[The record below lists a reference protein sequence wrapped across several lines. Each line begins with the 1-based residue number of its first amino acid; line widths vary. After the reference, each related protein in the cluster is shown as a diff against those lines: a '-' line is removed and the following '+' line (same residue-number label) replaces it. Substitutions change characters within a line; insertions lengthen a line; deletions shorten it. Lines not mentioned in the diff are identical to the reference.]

1 MKAVFDMR
9 LAFLTIILLFALV
22 PVFSFVHEYGHA
34 GYCAS
39 QDRNYVVGVIGFQA
53 YTSCEG
59 KFDDPTSFRM
69 AGGFLASGIAL
80 ISFALLRK
88 QLVGKLKFIGITLV
102 SIGVMEYSQMITEA
116 FFNDF
121 HMGSYAIVLN
131 WMILLLI
138 PIILIHRASK
148 TKLEVRQ

>member
-9 LAFLTIILLFALV
+9 LAFLTIVLLFALV

-34 GYCAS
+34 GYCVS
-39 QDRNYVVGVIGFQA
+39 QDRNYVVGIIGFQA

-59 KFDDPTSFRM
+59 KFDDPTSYRM

-88 QLVGKLKFIGITLV
+88 HLVGNLKFIAITLV
-102 SIGVMEYSQMITEA
+102 SIGVMEYSQMITEG

-121 HMGSYAIVLN
+121 HMGGSAIALN
-131 WMILLLI
+131 WIILLVV

-148 TKLEVRQ
+148 TKLEIRP